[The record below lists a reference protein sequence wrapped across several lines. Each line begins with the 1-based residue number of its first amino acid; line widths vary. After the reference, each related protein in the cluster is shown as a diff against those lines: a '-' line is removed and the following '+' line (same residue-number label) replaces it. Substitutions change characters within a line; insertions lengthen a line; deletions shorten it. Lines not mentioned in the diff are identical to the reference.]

1 VGAAAL
7 GAGSMRKGEKVGS
20 GWEIFS
26 IIFTE
31 NIMSLSP
38 GFCKNVS
45 GVTAV
50 LWALVTVCES
60 GCIFSKSSRSGWHN
74 SNNLYFYL
82 YSPLF
87 NKGESQKKIRLIKFD
102 SLKTNKSE

>member
-7 GAGSMRKGEKVGS
+7 GAGSMRKGEKVGN

-50 LWALVTVCES
+50 LWALVTVC
-60 GCIFSKSSRSGWHN
+60 GWW
-74 SNNLYFYL
+74 YFFQN
-82 YSPLF
+82 PV
-87 NKGESQKKIRLIKFD
+87 GVA
-102 SLKTNKSE
+102 